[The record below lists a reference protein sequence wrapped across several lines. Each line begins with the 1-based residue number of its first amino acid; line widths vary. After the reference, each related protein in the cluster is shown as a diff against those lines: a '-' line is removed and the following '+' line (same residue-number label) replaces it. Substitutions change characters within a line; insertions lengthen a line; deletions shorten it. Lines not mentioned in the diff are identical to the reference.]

1 MKPKGIFLLAGMLL
15 ALLLA
20 GCEQSAEQQLPPRPV
35 LVVQPE
41 PAHEGA
47 GMYPGEVRARFQ
59 PELAFRVG
67 GKVTRRLVQ
76 TGQRVRAGELL
87 AELDPSDLQLQVQAM
102 QAQQA
107 DARAGLALAR
117 DELERYR
124 KLYQSNLLSES
135 QLDSLQTREKSAM
148 ARLEQAGA
156 SLKHAKNQLQYGRLL
171 ASEDGIIAETRVE
184 AGQVVAAGQPVFVLA
199 ADGPREVEFSIPEQ
213 AYADFALGQAV
224 QVSLLNRPE
233 QRLAGEIR
241 ELAQSADP
249 RSRTF
254 SARVSLAGEAAVEL
268 GQSARVHVSGRDG
281 EVWFVPL
288 SAVDGEGQQ
297 AFVWLLDV
305 AQGTVRR
312 QPVSMRGYDD
322 QHGVIEQGLQGSDW
336 LVAAGVHLLR
346 EGMQVRALDPENR
359 PVAVGSGE

>member
-1 MKPKGIFLLAGMLL
+1 MKHRVFFGLAGFLG

-20 GCEQSAEQQLPPRPV
+20 GCEQPSEQEQPPRPV

-41 PAHEGA
+41 PAHQGA
-47 GMYPGEVRARFQ
+47 GMYPGEVRARFA

-102 QAQQA
+102 LAQQA
-107 DARAGLALAR
+107 EARAGLALAR

-124 KLYQSNLLSES
+124 KLYQSNLLSKS
-135 QLDSLQTREKSAM
+135 QLDSLQTNEKR
-148 ARLEQAGA
+148 ARAWLEQAGA
-156 SLKHAKNQLQYGRLL
+156 SLEHAKNQLQYGRLL
-171 ASEDGIIAETRVE
+171 APESGIIAQTRVE

-199 ADGPREVEFSIPEQ
+199 ADGQREVEFSIPEQ
-213 AYADFALGQAV
+213 AYAGFALGQPV

-268 GQSARVHVSGRDG
+268 GQSARVHVSARDDQ
-281 EVWFVPL
+281 VWLVPL

-297 AFVWLLDV
+297 AFVWVLD
-305 AQGTVRR
+305 AGQGLVRR
-312 QPVSMRGYDD
+312 QPVGMRGYDD
-322 QHGVIEQGLQGSDW
+322 QHVLIEQGLQGSEW
-336 LVAAGVHLLR
+336 VVAAGVHLLR

-359 PVAVGSGE
+359 PVVVGEE